1 MLDEKFPDRKEI
13 KYTYQKSLIES
24 IKSIDLTDYD
34 YNKANDEEFAPRT
47 KITQKQKI
55 YFWIRL
61 YLNEETEIE
70 PNDIVNIVYTPLN
83 EVLETTFVCYSKP
96 YSSKVDVDNLTE
108 YNPEDDK
115 KVLCLMVDQSRIN
128 ENSDDIPFIRSL
140 FKISK
145 YYEDRVMRK
154 GELKFILEKNDT
166 DLEYFSIGF

>member
-1 MLDEKFPDRKEI
+1 MLNEKFPDRKEI
-13 KYTYQKSLIES
+13 KYAYQKSLIES

-34 YNKANDEEFAPRT
+34 YNKAIDEEFVPRT

-61 YLNEETEIE
+61 YLNEEVEIE

-115 KVLCLMVDQSRIN
+115 KVLCLMVDQSSIN

-154 GELKFILEKNDT
+154 GELKFILEKNDK